1 MFDFIEYLK
10 KNRLT
15 QTDRM
20 ADRAVRSI
28 SEKKLVKED
37 YNPEVPDADQRIGS
51 SDKTASRVGGIQSKL
66 ADLKRKK
73 DELVKKFTSG
83 QIDIQQYKQM
93 IGNIPQQIKSL
104 QSTMDADTATIGD
117 DEEDSLYEDN
127 LEELEVTPESD
138 LGQSVSKL
146 AKINEQIEK
155 LSVEMKKL
163 EREYGELEKPIYDI
177 LNDLNTLHEDVD
189 KSIKVGTQLIVSFK
203 TKPTQVTNYKYKE
216 AFTYL
221 EGKVNG
227 ALQKLV
233 NEIKEA
239 HKSVSPRKGTI
250 SVTKLDEAESGM
262 NVANF
267 NSIAVD
273 FSDQVDSIHNIV
285 AKLTGAN
292 KM

>member
-1 MFDFIEYLK
+1 MFDFIKYLQ

-15 QTDRM
+15 LTDRM
-20 ADRAVRSI
+20 ADRAKHNSI
-28 SEKKLVKED
+28 GGKKLVKEE

-51 SDKTASRVGGIQSKL
+51 SDKTASRVGGNQSKL

-93 IGNIPQQIKSL
+93 IGNIPQQIKAL
-104 QSTMDADTATIGD
+104 QTALDKETMPIGD
-117 DEEDSLYEDN
+117 DEEDSMYEN
-127 LEELEVTPESD
+127 EVNELEVEPESD
-138 LGQSVSKL
+138 LGQSVMKL

-163 EREYGELEKPIYDI
+163 ESQHKELEEPIYNILQDLSTLEKDI
-177 LNDLNTLHEDVD
+177 DR
-189 KSIKVGTQLIVSFK
+189 SIKVGNQLIVSFK

-239 HKSVSPRKGTI
+239 HKTVSNRKGSV
-250 SVTKLDEAESGM
+250 SVTKIDEDASLTSKLNM
-262 NVANF
+262 AA
-267 NSIAVD
+267 SK
-273 FSDQVDSIHNIV
+273 FSDDVDSIHNLV
-285 AKLTGAN
+285 AKLTGG
-292 KM
+292 KTM

>member
-28 SEKKLVKED
+28 SGKKLVKED

-127 LEELEVTPESD
+127 LEELEVSPDSD